1 MARCKEQE
9 MEVTQLVEG
18 KAQEAVEFLSN
29 KSFKEAQKLAEALNK
44 SHFFNNPVIK
54 VSQSQSSREDGI
66 TEVNIS
72 KDALSKT
79 IDDKIEDDNKLEME
93 QRIQEL
99 REGNNLDVEMPAGK
113 TVTQPYNEF
122 SWENVF
128 ANKLKLKNTLE
139 KQRDLIK
146 NKKRSKEQLQQVE
159 YLNETIRRLHI
170 DLINLDKT
178 EKELDAYVENLNNDM
193 HSIEL
198 LLKDPTLD
206 NIEAINNYIEIMNR
220 ILKEGNEGFLNLPL
234 KDIKDKDVEVHGKIR
249 GLRDKLNALRDDAE
263 TETRRMIM
271 SLIRTH
277 LKQKEEYKN
286 ADDFIIDEEVS
297 RLYNNQI
304 QSAAAN
310 VPVTSRVSGMVGDLK
325 GQVTML
331 DDTEQEIKN
340 VLLPVLYKVYTDAIA
355 MNNNKEKRKLLSD
368 MQDKVKSRLIELGH
382 IKGKGTFFKRADQSV
397 FTRKSGTTHQL
408 IGKFS
413 TAWVNFQKKM
423 KSDQNLVSKIL
434 YRPEKTKAQ
443 NELIQKQF
451 NTLNENADFLDVTRV
466 PEIMEEFE
474 SMYGE
479 TFMSQQEA
487 EQYRQDLIDKIG
499 QREYDKLVEEQKQ
512 NIHAYNIFKEV
523 REARLMD
530 KYDIEAGAELDFNT
544 VDSEAWVKDWNTHLH
559 MVYSKSPFVF
569 AQNYRDTGTNQIT
582 RPFKI
587 GNKIAYSSTPVD
599 LEYVSYSP
607 KKEKHF
613 DQDFKAIEQDK
624 VLNDAW
630 SVMADLVEYNNNNG
644 FNNKPNDLNEYSLAS
659 QEKRARNIGMRIIGL
674 FSPETLRN
682 IHKGIA
688 TSKYKDPHRTNQ
700 VAGSRITV
708 DQEINDIYRRKV
720 AGLNG
725 PTKAQKDT
733 ALREAKE
740 IVMKRQDEDIMTN
753 ILASTE
759 MTEMFKAKREIESKV
774 LFLKNALLKE
784 TDRAKI
790 KEIAEFFTNKEL
802 YQINNRANWNVLGKS
817 FHMGNWSKYY
827 TAKEK
832 DIRKITKESKKRIQ
846 ERIKSGELS
855 EEMEKSARK
864 EIESIDKFLDSQG
877 MVVTPGS
884 IIEGLVIKL
893 MRVAAFSINVSA
905 QITNQL
911 IANVNAWEV
920 DGRQGFWDAGVYHD
934 AKSFSRKW
942 KNTFL
947 NGSENNKVRK
957 EIKVGELLL
966 QRLQIFQNSSNEIFK
981 LEKSRAATSLQAV
994 LENPMNFVS
1003 EVEKTI
1009 QRPQIFALLS
1019 QVKIQGKDINGADN
1033 IVPMWDP
1040 KTRTFPAFT
1049 EVNGELVLKPAFDTS
1064 KNRETFLTNESQ
1076 EYANLFGDAGKIPK
1090 AIAYI
1095 NGDYRETSA
1104 YLFEKNTLTAMM
1116 MLFKRW
1122 SVATLSK
1129 KFGVIKRLGKNE
1141 AGDLANVA
1149 LAWKGGAYALAAGSL
1164 IGPVGMTAVMG
1175 AYALYHGPKI
1185 FKRQNDTDARN
1196 IINARTI
1203 LQSLKAIP
1211 STMTFHSTWRIGL
1224 AAAAQSLSM
1233 IIDPFTKKQYINSDH
1248 IKRIMNV
1255 KSTDRRPLSE
1265 KQIRE
1270 IQDDLYFITTSVAAT
1285 MRFVAMKYLVAM
1297 ALFPDEEEEEAHK
1310 ERIKN
1315 KDKFWRRMYEDPD
1328 TAMYYTLENM
1338 LSGFI
1343 DDSNMTEN
1351 LLTGGLVREGDMF
1364 GLKKFSILKDDME
1377 KTLKGEGELKGGV
1390 DKGSNRFWVHLLK
1403 YYTPAAIKDGG
1414 SLGFGSKSKRDYDET
1429 DPISQSFKPEKER
1442 INSIR
1447 LEERNKEK
1455 KKLEKLYEAYP
1466 EKRRKS
1472 RVDKK
1477 LREMFPTLK
1486 DKHFDKDGKLKSVY
1500 KHKYPYWED

>member
-29 KSFKEAQKLAEALNK
+29 KSFKEAQKLAEVLNK

-72 KDALSKT
+72 KDAMAKA
-79 IDDKIEDDNKLEME
+79 IDDKIEDDNKFEME
-93 QRIQEL
+93 QRIKEL
-99 REGNNLDVEMPAGK
+99 REGNNLDIEMPMGK
-113 TVTQPYNEF
+113 KSVPPYNEF

-128 ANKLKLKNTLE
+128 ANKLKLKTILE

-159 YLNETIRRLHI
+159 YLNETIRRLHV

-178 EKELDAYVENLNNDM
+178 EKQLDAYVENLNNDM

-206 NIEAINNYIEIMNR
+206 NIEAINNYIEIINR
-220 ILKEGNEGFLNLPL
+220 ILKEGSEGFLNLPL
-234 KDIKDKDVEVHGKIR
+234 KDIKDKDVEVHAKIR

-263 TETRRMIM
+263 TETRRMIL

-277 LKQKEEYKN
+277 LKQKEQFKN
-286 ADDFIIDEEVS
+286 ADEFIIDEEVA

-310 VPVTSRVSGMVGDLK
+310 VSLSSRISGNLGDLK
-325 GQVTML
+325 SQVTML
-331 DDTEQEIKN
+331 DDTEQEMKN
-340 VLLPVLYKVYTDAIA
+340 ILLPILYKVYTDALA
-355 MNNNKEKRKLLSD
+355 MNNNKEKRKQLSD

-382 IKGKGTFFKRADQSV
+382 VLGKGTFFKRADQSI

-413 TAWVNFQKKM
+413 TAWVDFQKKM
-423 KSDQNLVSKIL
+423 RSDQNLVSKIL
-434 YRPEKTKAQ
+434 YRPEKTNAQ
-443 NELIQKQF
+443 NELIKKQF
-451 NTLNENADFLDVTRV
+451 DTLSENVDFLDVTRV

-474 SMYGE
+474 SMYGDV
-479 TFMSQQEA
+479 FMS
-487 EQYRQDLIDKIG
+487 EQDAAQYKRELIDKIG
-499 QREYDKLVEEQKQ
+499 LREYNKLVEEQKQ

-530 KYDIEAGAELDFNT
+530 KYNIEAGTELNFDT
-544 VDSEAWVKDWNTHLH
+544 IDSEAWVKDWNTHLH
-559 MVYSKSPFVF
+559 MVYSKSPFIF
-569 AQNYRDTGTNQIT
+569 AESYRNTGTNQIT

-587 GNKIAYSSTPVD
+587 GNKTSYSSTPVD
-599 LEYVSYSP
+599 LEYISYSP
-607 KKEKHF
+607 KKEKYF
-613 DQDFKAIEQDK
+613 DQDFKTIEQDK
-624 VLNDAW
+624 ILNDAW

-659 QEKRARNIGMRIIGL
+659 QEKRARNIGMRMLGL
-674 FSPETLRN
+674 LSFDTLRS

-688 TSKYKDPHRTNQ
+688 TSKYKDPYRTNQ
-700 VAGSRITV
+700 IAGSRITV
-708 DQEINDIYRRKV
+708 DQEINDIYKRKI
-720 AGLNG
+720 AGIDG
-725 PTKAQKDT
+725 PTKAQKDE

-759 MTEMFKAKREIESKV
+759 MTEKFKAKREIESKV
-774 LFLKNALLKE
+774 LFLKNALMKE
-784 TDRAKI
+784 TDRTKI
-790 KEIAEFFTNKEL
+790 KEIAEFFVGKEL
-802 YQINNRANWNVLGKS
+802 YQINNRANWNIAGKD
-817 FHMGNWSKYY
+817 FHIGNWAKFY
-827 TAKEK
+827 TAKER
-832 DIRKITKESKKRIQ
+832 DIRKITKESKKQIQ
-846 ERIKSGELS
+846 ERLQSGQLS
-855 EEMEKSARK
+855 EEAEKSAKK
-864 EIESIDKFLDSQG
+864 EIESIDRFLDSQG

-884 IIEGLVIKL
+884 FIEGIVIKL

-934 AKSFSRKW
+934 AKSFSKKW

-947 NGSENNKVRK
+947 NGSQDSKVRK
-957 EIKVGELLL
+957 EIKVSELLL

-981 LEKSRAATSLQAV
+981 LEKSRAATSLQAI

-1040 KTRTFPAFT
+1040 KTRSFPAFT
-1049 EVNGELVLKPAFDTS
+1049 EINGELALKPEFDTT

-1076 EYANLFGDAGKIPK
+1076 EYANLFGDSGKIPK
-1090 AIAYI
+1090 AIAFI

-1129 KFGVIKRLGKNE
+1129 KFGVVKRLGKNE
-1141 AGDLANVA
+1141 AGDLANIA

-1164 IGPVGMTAVMG
+1164 VGPVGMTAVMG
-1175 AYALYHGPKI
+1175 AYALWHGPKL
-1185 FKRQNDTDARN
+1185 FRKQNATDARN
-1196 IINARTI
+1196 IINAATT
-1203 LQSLKAIP
+1203 LKSLKAIP
-1211 STMTFHSTWRIGL
+1211 STMMFQSTYRIGL

-1233 IIDPFTKKQYINSDH
+1233 IIDPFTKKQYINSDR
-1248 IKRIMNV
+1248 IKKIINV
-1255 KSTDRRPLSE
+1255 KSTEKRPLNE

-1270 IQDDLYFITTSVAAT
+1270 IQDDLYFLTTSIAAT
-1285 MRFVAMKYLVAM
+1285 MRFVAMKYLVAL
-1297 ALFPDEEEEEAHK
+1297 ALFPDEEEEELHK

-1315 KDKFWRRMYEDPD
+1315 KDKFWTRMYEDPD
-1328 TAMYYTLENM
+1328 TATYYILENM

-1343 DDSNMTEN
+1343 DDSNMSVN
-1351 LLTGGLVREGDMF
+1351 LATGGLVREGDMF
-1364 GLKKFSILKDDME
+1364 GLKKFSVLRDDIE
-1377 KTLKGEGELKGGV
+1377 KTIKGEGDLQGGV
-1390 DKGSNRFWVHLLK
+1390 DKGSNRFWVHALK
-1403 YYTPAAIKDGG
+1403 YYTPAAIKDGL

-1429 DPISQSFKPEKER
+1429 DLISESFKPEKEK
-1442 INSIR
+1442 INSLR
-1447 LEERNKEK
+1447 LEERRNSKEV
-1455 KKLEKLYEAYP
+1455 LEKTYNYLP
-1466 EKRRKS
+1466 EKRRNS
-1472 RVDKK
+1472 RVEKELKK
-1477 LREMFPTLK
+1477 MYPTLK
-1486 DKHFDKDGKLKSVY
+1486 DKHFNKDGELMPAFKY
-1500 KHKYPYWED
+1500 KYPYWKD